1 MRNLRISLRHLKTD
15 KTNTLISIA
24 GLIIGL
30 GIVASVITYVINEL
44 NYNQSIANKNRIYR
58 VLHFDSND
66 HHYWATTPFAVG
78 EQAKIQL
85 AEVESVVHQ
94 YNMDNIEVQ
103 KGNEFI
109 PEPDMMSCESSFFSA
124 FGVKILQ
131 GSLIDFDETSKSIA
145 LSRQLAEKYF
155 ANQNPLGQELTL
167 RYGGQKYVMEVT
179 AVFNDISQNS
189 TVKPKLLTNIDFGL
203 QHLASNLISS
213 GEMPTADQ
221 LKQDWGMSLMTTYLM
236 LKKDVDQ
243 KAFEAKLKKIGEEN
257 ATINMP
263 MDLALQSLSDI
274 YFSSIEIRNSGN
286 EKGNKSMLILMLVM
300 GLLILLVAIINY
312 LNLASARLMAQTKN
326 YAVRRVCGAGNKSI
340 VNQIITEST
349 IITLVALPFALLFAW
364 YAMPVVS
371 QMLGKTYTIEFSEQI
386 VLTLILLFGLT
397 LVSGI
402 VAGLLVS
409 YKVSRVSMAII
420 LKGNK
425 HFIGSKHYA
434 RKAMVVFQ
442 FVVFI
447 VLISVTFLVQKQV
460 KYTFNKDLGFNKEGL
475 VTIPLG
481 DHNLDLFK
489 EEILKNPSVLSAS
502 GTLWMPPSDNNI
514 FMTLP
519 KVSHPDEKVNVNALF
534 VDYDFVK
541 TMGLELITGS
551 DFEKSKG
558 NGGVIVNQL
567 AAKELGLTTVVGEEI
582 AWGKV
587 VGLVNDFNMSSLHQK
602 ISPMLI
608 VLKRD
613 MCKNIAVRLRS
624 ENLAQS
630 IDFLEKTWNKTGGT
644 TSFSYEFPNDIIREM
659 YQAEIR
665 FSQTIGLL
673 AVIAISIAS
682 LGLLGLSLLIG
693 KQRTKEVGIRKVN
706 GAKISEI
713 LTLLN
718 KDFIKWVA
726 IAFVIATPI
735 AWFAMNKWLEN
746 FAYKTSLSWWIFALA
761 GLLALAIALLT
772 VSYQSW
778 KAATRN
784 PVEALRYE

>member
-1 MRNLRISLRHLKTD
+1 MRNLRISLRHLKAD
-15 KTNTLISIA
+15 KNNTLISLI

-30 GIVASVITYVINEL
+30 GIVASVVTYVINEL
-44 NYNQSIANKNRIYR
+44 NYNQSIANKNHIYR

-66 HHYWATTPFAVG
+66 HHFWATTPFVVG

-85 AEVESVVHQ
+85 AEVESVVHK
-94 YNMDNIEVQ
+94 YNMNNIEVK
-103 KGNEFI
+103 KGSEFI
-109 PEPDMMSCESSFFSA
+109 PEPDIMSCESSFFNA

-131 GSLIDFDETSKSIA
+131 GSLNDFDGTPKAIA
-145 LSRQLAEKYF
+145 LSRQMAEKYF
-155 ANQNPLGQELTL
+155 TNQNPLGQTLTL
-167 RYGGQKYVMEVT
+167 RYGGQEFMMEVK
-179 AVFNDISQNS
+179 AVFNDIPQNS
-189 TVKPKLLTNIDFGL
+189 TVKPKFVTNIDFGL
-203 QHLASNLISS
+203 QHLATNLISS
-213 GEMPTADQ
+213 GEIPTADQ
-221 LKQDWGMSLMTTYLM
+221 LKQDWGMSLMTTYLL
-236 LKKDVDQ
+236 LKKDVDK

-257 ATINMP
+257 ATLNMP
-263 MDLALQSLSDI
+263 LELSLQSLTDI
-274 YFSSIEIRNSGN
+274 YFSSIEIRNSGA
-286 EKGNKSMLILMLVM
+286 EKGNKSMLILMVVM
-300 GLLILLVAIINY
+300 GFLILSVAIINY

-340 VNQIITEST
+340 IEQIITEST
-349 IITLVALPFALLFAW
+349 IITLVALPFALLLAG
-364 YAMPVVS
+364 YAMPLVS

-386 VLTLILLFGLT
+386 ALTLALLFGLT

-402 VAGLLVS
+402 AAGLLVS

-425 HFIGSKHYA
+425 QYFGSKHYA

-447 VLISVTFLVQKQV
+447 VLIAVTFLVQKQV
-460 KYTFNKDLGFNKEGL
+460 KYTFDKDLGFAKEGL
-475 VTIPLG
+475 ISIPRG

-489 EEILKNPSVLSAS
+489 EEILKNPSILSAS
-502 GTLWMPPSDNNI
+502 GTLWMPPSNSNI
-514 FMTLP
+514 FLTLP

-541 TMGLELITGS
+541 TMGLELIKGS
-551 DFEKSKG
+551 DFEKSKE
-558 NGGVIVNQL
+558 NYGVIVNQS
-567 AAKELGLTTVVGEEI
+567 AAKELGLTTVIGEET

-587 VGLVNDFNMSSLHQK
+587 VGMVNDFNMSSLHQK

-608 VLKRD
+608 VLNRE
-613 MCKNIAVRLRS
+613 MCKNIAIRLRTEYVAS
-624 ENLAQS
+624 S
-630 IDFLEKTWNKTGGT
+630 IGFLEKTWNETGGT
-644 TSFSYEFPNDIIREM
+644 SAFSYEFTDDIIREM
-659 YQAEIR
+659 YQSEIR
-665 FSQTIGLL
+665 FSKTIGML
-673 AVIAISIAS
+673 AIIAISIAS

-693 KQRTKEVGIRKVN
+693 KQRTKEIGIRKVN

-713 LTLLN
+713 LSMLN
-718 KDFIKWVA
+718 KDFIKWVT

-735 AWFAMNKWLEN
+735 AWFAMNKWLES

-761 GLLALAIALLT
+761 GLVALGIALLT
-772 VSYQSW
+772 VSVQSW

>member
-1 MRNLRISLRHLKTD
+1 MRNLRISLRHLKAD
-15 KTNTLISIA
+15 KNNTLISMA

-44 NYNQSIANKNRIYR
+44 NYNQSIANKSRIYR
-58 VLHFDSND
+58 VLHLDTND
-66 HHYWATTPFAVG
+66 HHFWATTPFAVG
-78 EQAKIQL
+78 QQAKIQL

-124 FGVKILQ
+124 LGVEILQ
-131 GSLIDFDETSKSIA
+131 GSLIDFDGTSKSIA
-145 LSRQLAEKYF
+145 LSRQMAVKYF
-155 ANQNPLGQELTL
+155 ANQNPLGQTLIL
-167 RYGGQKYVMEVT
+167 RYGGQEYVMEVT

-189 TVKPKLLTNIDFGL
+189 TLKPKLITNIDFGL
-203 QHLASNLISS
+203 QHLATNLISS
-213 GEMPTADQ
+213 GEIPTADQ

-236 LKKDVDQ
+236 LKKDVDK
-243 KAFEAKLKKIGEEN
+243 KAFEAKLNKIGEEN
-257 ATINMP
+257 ATLNMP
-263 MDLALQSLSDI
+263 MDLSLQSLSDI
-274 YFSSIEIRNSGN
+274 YFSSKEIRNSGA
-286 EKGNKSMLILMLVM
+286 EKGNKSMLILMVVM

-312 LNLASARLMAQTKN
+312 LNLASARLITQTKN
-326 YAVRRVCGAGNKSI
+326 YAVRRVCGAGNKNI
-340 VNQIITEST
+340 ANQIIIES
-349 IITLVALPFALLFAW
+349 IIVTLAALPFALLCAW

-371 QMLGKTYTIEFSEQI
+371 QMLGKTYTIEFSEQMA
-386 VLTLILLFGLT
+386 LTLILLFGLT

-460 KYTFNKDLGFNKEGL
+460 KYTFNKDLGFDKEGL

-481 DHNLDLFK
+481 DHSLDLFK

-502 GTLWMPPSDNNI
+502 GTLWMPPSNNNI
-514 FMTLP
+514 FLTLP

-567 AAKELGLTTVVGEEI
+567 AAKELGLTTVIGEEI

-587 VGLVNDFNMSSLHQK
+587 VGMVNDFNMSSLHQK

-613 MCKNIAVRLRS
+613 MCKNVAVRLRT
-624 ENLAQS
+624 ENLAAS
-630 IDFLEKTWNKTGGT
+630 IGFLEKTWSKTGGT
-644 TSFSYEFPNDIIREM
+644 TPFNYDFPDDIIRQM
-659 YQAEIR
+659 YQDEIR

-673 AVIAISIAS
+673 AIIAISIAS

-735 AWFAMNKWLEN
+735 AWFAMNKWLES

-761 GLLALAIALLT
+761 GLVAMGIALLT
-772 VSYQSW
+772 ISYQSW
-778 KAATRN
+778 KSATRN